1 MIAFWI
7 VAGVLSAAAAG
18 LVLHRAAGAR
28 GAAADPTLPVYRR
41 QLAEIDDLARRGLL
55 ADDERSGAR
64 AEAARRLLAAAEQPD
79 AAWTSAGRKAVLAA
93 AALAPAL
100 AAVIYLAVG
109 APGYRDQPF
118 AARLQAWRSTPD
130 PSRLTPPEMAAVLDR
145 MTHERPADP
154 EGFRYLAMAEAA
166 SGDAPAAVRAL
177 HRALK
182 LAPRRAD
189 LWEMLG
195 EVQTA
200 QADGTPTPEAR
211 AAFRQALAID
221 PKSVAARFHL
231 ARARVLAGDKA
242 GGIADA
248 RAALADLPPDDRR
261 RGALQAA
268 IGELEHPAV
277 QAPAQDGTMAA
288 IRGMVASLAAR
299 LETRPDDADGWV
311 RLVRAYAVLGDAVR
325 RDAALAKARTRYA
338 AEPGILAQLAQAAR
352 AEPMK

>member
-18 LVLHRAAGAR
+18 LVLHRAASASGA
-28 GAAADPTLPVYRR
+28 GADPTLPVYRR

-55 ADDERSGAR
+55 ADDERKGAH
-64 AEAARRLLAAAEQPD
+64 AEAARRLLAAAEQPE
-79 AAWTSAGRKAVLAA
+79 APWTSSGRGAVVAA
-93 AALAPAL
+93 AALAPVL
-100 AAVIYLAVG
+100 AAALYLGVG
-109 APGYRDQPF
+109 APGFRDQPF
-118 AARLQAWRSTPD
+118 AARLQAWRATPD

-145 MTHERPADP
+145 MTKERPADP

-166 SGDAPAAVRAL
+166 SGDAPSAIRAL
-177 HRALK
+177 HRALR
-182 LAPRRAD
+182 LAPQRAD

-195 EVQTA
+195 EVETA
-200 QADGTPTPEAR
+200 EADGTPTAAAQ
-211 AAFRQALAID
+211 AAFRRALVLD

-231 ARARVLAGDKA
+231 ARARVLGGDKT

-248 RAALADLPPDDRR
+248 RAALADLGPDDPR
-261 RGALQAA
+261 RGALESA

-277 QAPAQDGTMAA
+277 QAPPAAGAMAA

-299 LETRPDDADGWV
+299 LDASPDDPDGWV
-311 RLVRAYAVLGDAVR
+311 RLVRAYAVLGDAPR
-325 RDAALAKARTRYA
+325 RDAALGKAKARYA
-338 AEPGILAQLAQAAR
+338 ARPAVLGELDAAAK